1 MATDQEIQ
9 KGDQPDIG
17 PRIWLT
23 TKTSKL
29 PGALLEKS
37 RAGASKVILDKDPFA
52 VWVPSDQITLQQ
64 KGRAKMAEEV
74 EAYSA
79 EELKALKAPQLL
91 EIADALEIEGREKM
105 KKALL
110 IENILE
116 AQEELQDVDED
127 DEDEEDLFEEA
138 VDTGEDEDEDDE
150 EEDDEEED
158 LEEEDEAP
166 EEDED
171 EEEEEEEEVK
181 PKKTKKG
188 RGVGAGPAVRKAKLE
203 KVVPGKNPFK
213 TSTQK
218 GAIAEVVIKH
228 ETGTRES
235 FIEALK
241 KAGVRTKSGLE
252 RGINHRMN
260 GALDSLEGEGWAIE
274 RDGPNTS
281 YQQVI
286 SVWHPGAGQKK
297 PKAAAYKPDQTDI
310 DRTKKRSETGRR
322 LAAQRQAKVEAKKKT
337 ATKKTEKTTAV
348 KTGRKTRTKK

>member
-138 VDTGEDEDEDDE
+138 VDTGEDEDEDVE
-150 EEDDEEED
+150 EEDD
-158 LEEEDEAP
+158 AP
-166 EEDED
+166 EED
-171 EEEEEEEEVK
+171 EEEEEEKIK

-203 KVVPGKNPFK
+203 KVVPGK
-213 TSTQK
+213 
-218 GAIAEVVIKH
+218 
-228 ETGTRES
+228 
-235 FIEALK
+235 
-241 KAGVRTKSGLE
+241 
-252 RGINHRMN
+252 
-260 GALDSLEGEGWAIE
+260 
-274 RDGPNTS
+274 
-281 YQQVI
+281 
-286 SVWHPGAGQKK
+286 
-297 PKAAAYKPDQTDI
+297 
-310 DRTKKRSETGRR
+310 
-322 LAAQRQAKVEAKKKT
+322 
-337 ATKKTEKTTAV
+337 
-348 KTGRKTRTKK
+348 